1 MYPIMRAN
9 QITNYGDEP
18 EKSLWKNIEDLH
30 LAEYTNNEINLLHYL
45 FVIRGEILM
54 KSLIE
59 K

>member
-1 MYPIMRAN
+1 MN
-9 QITNYGDEP
+9 QKKAS
-18 EKSLWKNIEDLH
+18 EKSIEDLH